1 MPFDQEPRNSE
12 RKRFDL
18 LLPFYITNTLN
29 DGDQE
34 FMDAYIANNTS
45 TNDAIRFAIRLRQT
59 VHSIGESMSAQQ
71 SLNRFL
77 VRFQKSHRTSLIQ
90 RIAQILRS
98 RIGITPLMIA
108 ALTFTAQ
115 TAFNAA
121 ERIGWLNTSIEPMS
135 TYQRAHFSL
144 TLKEGASLAVIAS
157 LLEQHG
163 ARISHSKAWAG
174 TEKVFIQ
181 VLEKSRTSVI
191 IEELMES
198 GLIEAIAILI

>member
-1 MPFDQEPRNSE
+1 MPLDQQPRNSE

-34 FMDAYIANNTS
+34 FMDAYIANNTG

-59 VHSIGESMSAQQ
+59 VHSIGESRSAQQ
-71 SLNRFL
+71 SLDRFL
-77 VRFQKSHRTSLIQ
+77 VRFQKTYRTSLIQ
-90 RIAQILRS
+90 RIAQIIRS
-98 RIGITPLMIA
+98 RIGITPLIIA

-115 TAFNAA
+115 TAYNAA
-121 ERIGWLNTSIEPMS
+121 DRIGWLKTSTEPMS
-135 TYQRAHFSL
+135 KHDKASLSL
-144 TLKEGASLAVIAS
+144 TLKTGASLAAIAS

-163 ARISHSKAWAG
+163 AQISHSKAWAG